1 MALHTQ
7 LPIYRA
13 AYGLLD
19 VVTDLVKNMPR
30 DFKRN
35 IGDEI
40 SKDCV
45 KITILVFRANV
56 AADKSPYLDQLI
68 ERLQVIELL
77 LRLSMDKRL
86 ISKPGYA
93 KAVEITTSIGKQ
105 ANGWKNAAYRPH
117 RGGQGRHD

>member
-7 LPIYRA
+7 LPIYKA

-19 VVTDLVKNMPR
+19 VVTDLVKNMAR

-35 IGDEI
+35 IGEKISVECLEI
-40 SKDCV
+40 MV
-45 KITILVFRANV
+45 LVFRANV
-56 AADKSPYLDQLI
+56 AADKSPHLVELL

-77 LRLSMDKRL
+77 LRLCMDKRL
-86 ISKPGYA
+86 ISRPAYA
-93 KAVEITTSIGKQ
+93 KTIEITTGIGKQ
-105 ANGWKNAAYRPH
+105 ANGWKNFANRPL